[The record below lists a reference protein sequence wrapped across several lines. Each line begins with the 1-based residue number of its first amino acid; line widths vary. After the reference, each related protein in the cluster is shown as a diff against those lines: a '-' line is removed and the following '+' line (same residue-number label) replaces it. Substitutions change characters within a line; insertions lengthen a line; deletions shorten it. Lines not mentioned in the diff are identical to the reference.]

1 MYSPGAQMLSDD
13 GQDLLGL
20 DITFTLG
27 DFQEM
32 HDVQDLKVEG
42 IVLRLSIG
50 IRDLS
55 CGLSVYEFL

>member
-1 MYSPGAQMLSDD
+1 MYSPGAEMLSDN

-32 HDVQDLKVEG
+32 HDIQDLQVED

-55 CGLSVYEFL
+55 CSLSVYDFL

>member
-1 MYSPGAQMLSDD
+1 MLSDN

-32 HDVQDLKVEG
+32 HDIQDLQVED

-55 CGLSVYEFL
+55 CSLSVYDFL